1 MQIWKCKFIYWSTF
15 QYVLVQGAF
24 FNCSSQFSVP
34 TWKTTGSQSEIPFH
48 EILKRSS
55 LVENLFL
62 FSTEIW
68 VEELKKQPCIKWDFF
83 KVDFV
88 AFRMSLSFEKLVSYF
103 LEYFLQCRS
112 WLDWST
118 WFVMS
123 GARTKVMKWARS
135 WGIDTLFLLVL
146 LVPNSHAKVPF
157 KVVLSTWNFGSMDKI
172 ELKKKHL
179 IF

>member
-1 MQIWKCKFIYWSTF
+1 MQGDF
-15 QYVLVQGAF
+15 L
-24 FNCSSQFSVP
+24 NCSSQFSVP

-68 VEELKKQPCIKWDFF
+68 VEQLKKQPCIKWDFF

-135 WGIDTLFLLVL
+135 WGINTLFLLVL

-172 ELKKKHL
+172 EFKKNTLFSKLDH
-179 IF
+179 FAQWMPC